1 MQIRQLVS
9 SSESHPDKLPYVN
22 GEPEFHPVLTTCNT
36 NRDVDLLAFLGE
48 LNSSHRRSAG
58 LWGR

>member
-48 LNSSHRRSAG
+48 LNSSHR
-58 LWGR
+58 